1 MTIIP
6 LILTL
11 HQEVHLKQLQTK
23 EKFSVALSAVNQL
36 TKIGNLNATKAVR
49 TFSANE
55 MFSPKRE
62 KDFNCI
68 FEKDTGRYWMGAG
81 EFSPSVMIYNTGQ
94 IASYSAN
101 YNEPHNKQVELAASE
116 LRNYASQAM
125 RIIAPPMG
133 MDTIEF
139 VRTKSL
145 YSTTE
150 SQLADPQI
158 DLEATR
164 KTNGIPWGP
173 GRWGKVVLINYTG
186 EVVLAM
192 ANRTFS
198 RIEDSA
204 GVMSQDECSHYAAS
218 AVLSIKGKECIQTSL
233 TKTGGKF
240 ITGNPFLGGQ
250 YFTGSDRAKK
260 IMADNLGVLAYEY
273 QFGNGDAM
281 VNGQYSVLY
290 EVIVDARTGAA
301 LRIRSPMALGV
312 GPGARSRGWS
322 VPTTPVNVG
331 FRNGKVSDHL
341 KSVHL
346 TKIATTPEGS
356 ATSWTM
362 QIGQSYWQAERI
374 GKNFVKID
382 GTYYQLK

>member
-1 MTIIP
+1 
-6 LILTL
+6 
-11 HQEVHLKQLQTK
+11 
-23 EKFSVALSAVNQL
+23 
-36 TKIGNLNATKAVR
+36 
-49 TFSANE
+49 
-55 MFSPKRE
+55 
-62 KDFNCI
+62 
-68 FEKDTGRYWMGAG
+68 MGAG
-81 EFSPSVMIYNTGQ
+81 EFAPSIIIYENGFL
-94 IASYSAN
+94 ASYSSFFDTP
-101 YNEPHNKQVELAASE
+101 ETKQSE
-116 LRNYASQAM
+116 LTESELKGYAGQAM
-125 RIIAPPMG
+125 RLIAPPMG
-133 MDTIEF
+133 DDTIEF

-150 SQLADPQI
+150 RQAMDPQI
-158 DLEATR
+158 DLEAFRMT
-164 KTNGIPWGP
+164 KGMPWGP
-173 GRWGKVVLINYTG
+173 GRWGKVVLVNFTG
-186 EVVLAM
+186 EISFVM

-198 RIEDSA
+198 RIEDST

-250 YFTGSDRAKK
+250 YFTGSERAKK

-322 VPTTPVNVG
+322 VPITPVNVG

-346 TKIATTPEGS
+346 TKIATAPEGS

-362 QIGQSYWQAERI
+362 QIGQSYWQVDRI
-374 GKNFVKID
+374 GKNFVKVD
-382 GTYYQLK
+382 GAWYQLK